1 MNDAKVP
8 QGSDGWG
15 SGGRWHGD
23 VARAWAGGGAAT
35 WLERG
40 LAAACGGGC
49 AMRNGA
55 EMLAAALMTEAWV
68 WVRRA

>member
-15 SGGRWHGD
+15 GAAAGSGT
-23 VARAWAGGGAAT
+23 AT

-40 LAAACGGGC
+40 LAAACGVGC